1 MPSIQFKKHRLRLNQ
16 SFKTE
21 EGETLPFLD
30 LAYHTAGTLNAD
42 GSNVVWICHA
52 LTANSNPADWW
63 AEMFEQTDVFDP
75 ENQFIICVNVP
86 GSCYGSS
93 GPLDADAQGET
104 WYHRFP
110 KLTIRDVVASFRELK
125 KALNINKINLLIGAS
140 MGGQQAVEWS
150 IIAPNE
156 IEKLIL
162 LATNAKHSAWGVAFN
177 ESQRWAIET
186 DPSWEENQP
195 AAGINGM
202 KAARS
207 IALLSYRSYEG
218 YVQSQSDSFDFD
230 TKRKSVSYQRYQGEK
245 LAQRFNAFSYYRLS
259 QTMDS
264 HDVGRNRG
272 GVEKALSQITAQT
285 LVIALENDVLFP
297 EEEQLLLSR
306 YIPDA
311 HFAKVAS
318 DFGHDGFLIETPVLK
333 KIFNKFFQITPEQI
347 AV

>member
-1 MPSIQFKKHRLRLNQ
+1 MPEIKFEKHRLRLNQ
-16 SFKTE
+16 SFETE
-21 EGETLPFLD
+21 GGATLPFLD

-42 GSNVVWICHA
+42 ASNVVWICHA
-52 LTANSNPADWW
+52 LTANSNPGDWW
-63 AEMFEQTDVFDP
+63 AEMFKNTDVFDP
-75 ENQFIICVNVP
+75 EKQFIICANMP

-93 GPLDADAQGET
+93 GPLEADENGES

-110 KLTIRDVVASFRELK
+110 EFTIRDVVSTFQLLK
-125 KALNINKINLLIGAS
+125 EALGIHKINLLIGAS

-150 IIAPNE
+150 IASPYE
-156 IEKLIL
+156 IERLIL

-177 ESQRWAIET
+177 ESQRWAIEN
-186 DPSWEENQP
+186 DISWNENQP

-202 KAARS
+202 KTARS
-207 IALLSYRSYEG
+207 IALLSYRTYKG
-218 YVQSQSDSFDFD
+218 YAQSQTDEFDFEHQ
-230 TKRKSVSYQRYQGEK
+230 RKAASYQRYQGEK

-264 HDVGRNRG
+264 HNVGRNRD
-272 GVEKALSQITAQT
+272 GVEKALSLIKAQT

-306 YIPDA
+306 HIPDA

-318 DFGHDGFLIETPVLK
+318 DFGHDGFLIETPTLK
-333 KIFNKFFQITPEQI
+333 KIFRKFLQITPEK
-347 AV
+347 VSV